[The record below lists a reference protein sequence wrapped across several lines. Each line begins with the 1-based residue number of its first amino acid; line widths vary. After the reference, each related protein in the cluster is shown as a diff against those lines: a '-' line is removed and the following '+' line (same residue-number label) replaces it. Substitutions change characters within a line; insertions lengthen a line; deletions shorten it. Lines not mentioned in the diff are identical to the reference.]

1 MIPNGINYIRMR
13 GRLLRREGRNRWAV
27 VAKSDEHDPKP
38 RTEIK
43 GTLTELRR
51 ILK

>member
-13 GRLLRREGRNRWAV
+13 GRLLRREGHNKWAV
-27 VAKSDEHDPKP
+27 VAESDEREAKP

-43 GTLTELRR
+43 GTLTELRK